1 MMNPKKSMGL
11 EVSGDQKVPVRARDW
26 DAMKRAVWR
35 SRTGF
40 EIIEREI
47 AVILDRC
54 AHLDGCPGASDETA
68 PCLGGLR
75 MWNGR
80 NVDGSNDNGGEI
92 GCPDREI
99 RASALV
105 VLNVARQ
112 HMPVTARRPA
122 DAPYFAPSREYFSE
136 VLAELAATQIELARL
151 QSPISDAHTEPT
163 LPPAAP

>member
-1 MMNPKKSMGL
+1 MNSMGL
-11 EVSGDQKVPVRARDW
+11 EVPGDQKVPVLARDW

-47 AVILDRC
+47 AVILGRC
-54 AHLDGCPGASDETA
+54 AHLYGCPGENDETA
-68 PCLGGLR
+68 PCLGGLKFK
-75 MWNGR
+75 
-80 NVDGSNDNGGEI
+80 DNGGEL

-105 VLNVARQ
+105 VWNVARQ
-112 HMPVTARRPA
+112 HMPVIARRPA

-151 QSPISDAHTEPT
+151 RSPISDTHTEPT